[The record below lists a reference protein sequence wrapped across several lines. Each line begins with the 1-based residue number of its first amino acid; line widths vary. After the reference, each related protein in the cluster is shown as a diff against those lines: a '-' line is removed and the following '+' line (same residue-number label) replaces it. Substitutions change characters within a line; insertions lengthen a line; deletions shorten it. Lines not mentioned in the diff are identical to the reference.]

1 MYRLYMYISTDSKGG
16 RSLDTGASVATIDV
30 TIDNRQCIWLN
41 WGWSFHMIF
50 SAMSPFLK
58 ISWNYGP
65 SIDLHSYISLCIGW
79 GGAHGMC
86 GYSDIVLD
94 LSCRKPH
101 YSPVGLSWYL
111 HLGLGLASIRSWY
124 HTRHIHIGKYTKFT
138 YFGVLYSNTIPH
150 SKIKYL
156 RVLTINHTTQ
166 RHNKSPFL
174 ASLVPISVCLTIA
187 NKINIVFKLIG
198 FTYGRT
204 SRKGSCEG

>member
-1 MYRLYMYISTDSKGG
+1 
-16 RSLDTGASVATIDV
+16 
-30 TIDNRQCIWLN
+30 
-41 WGWSFHMIF
+41 
-50 SAMSPFLK
+50 
-58 ISWNYGP
+58 
-65 SIDLHSYISLCIGW
+65 
-79 GGAHGMC
+79 MC

-124 HTRHIHIGKYTKFT
+124 HTRHIHIEKYTKFT

-166 RHNKSPFL
+166 
-174 ASLVPISVCLTIA
+174 
-187 NKINIVFKLIG
+187 
-198 FTYGRT
+198 
-204 SRKGSCEG
+204 

>member
-1 MYRLYMYISTDSKGG
+1 
-16 RSLDTGASVATIDV
+16 
-30 TIDNRQCIWLN
+30 
-41 WGWSFHMIF
+41 
-50 SAMSPFLK
+50 
-58 ISWNYGP
+58 
-65 SIDLHSYISLCIGW
+65 
-79 GGAHGMC
+79 MC

-204 SRKGSCEG
+204 SRKGYVCEG

>member
-1 MYRLYMYISTDSKGG
+1 
-16 RSLDTGASVATIDV
+16 
-30 TIDNRQCIWLN
+30 
-41 WGWSFHMIF
+41 
-50 SAMSPFLK
+50 
-58 ISWNYGP
+58 
-65 SIDLHSYISLCIGW
+65 
-79 GGAHGMC
+79 MC

-124 HTRHIHIGKYTKFT
+124 HTRYIDIGKYTKFT

-174 ASLVPISVCLTIA
+174 AFFALCKDPQL
-187 NKINIVFKLIG
+187 
-198 FTYGRT
+198 
-204 SRKGSCEG
+204 GS